1 MNNSFEY
8 YKIFYYV
15 ARYLNISKAAKVLST
30 GQPNVTRTIKKLE
43 SSLGCELFVRTNS
56 GVILT
61 KQGETLYQHIKEAF
75 RQIDIGESK
84 IEEETKMAKR
94 KISIGLSVA
103 TPYNLINA
111 FIIPAIGAYEQD
123 YPQTHLQIVCKPTPE
138 LIADVAKGLLDMV
151 ILTTSDHQPIV
162 ESKERIIMNFKDT
175 IIAGNKFRD
184 DFKEP
189 ASMEYILGFPII
201 GFSPDTETFAL
212 YDHINA
218 TKGLD
223 YHVDIE
229 VPNYDQALAF
239 VKNNMG
245 LGCVPIQLAASAIK
259 GGDIFVVKTVD
270 PLPERRLSVVKNEAL
285 GNTSAAILEDYIIKH
300 SALLNDPVNP
310 DKNR

>member
-8 YKIFYYV
+8 YKVFYYV

-61 KQGETLYQHIKEAF
+61 KQGETLFKHIKEAF

-84 IEEETKMAKR
+84 IEEETNIAKR

-103 TPYNLINA
+103 APYKLINL

-123 YPQTHLQIVCKPTPE
+123 YPQTHLQIVSKPTPE
-138 LIADVAKGLLDMV
+138 LIADVTKGILDMA
-151 ILTTSDHQPIV
+151 ILTTSDYQPIV
-162 ESKERIIMNFKDT
+162 ASQERIIMNFKDV

-189 ASMEYILGFPII
+189 VSMEYILRFPII
-201 GFSPDTETFAL
+201 GFSRDTETFAL

-218 TKGLD
+218 SKGLD

-239 VKNNMG
+239 VMNNIG
-245 LGCVPIQLAASAIK
+245 LGCVPEELASSAIRGK
-259 GGDIFVVKTVD
+259 DVFEIKTVD
-270 PLPERRLSVVKNEAL
+270 PLPERRLSVVKNEAF
-285 GNTSAAILEDYIIKH
+285 GNASAAILEDYIIKYFVPQGDG
-300 SALLNDPVNP
+300 AGPG
-310 DKNR
+310 KK